1 MSKNK
6 VILQVSYKLANSD
19 EIKVKTIMKDDSE
32 EFKKELRELEE
43 YLAENRA
50 VDIVYNTITEE

>member
-1 MSKNK
+1 MSKNR